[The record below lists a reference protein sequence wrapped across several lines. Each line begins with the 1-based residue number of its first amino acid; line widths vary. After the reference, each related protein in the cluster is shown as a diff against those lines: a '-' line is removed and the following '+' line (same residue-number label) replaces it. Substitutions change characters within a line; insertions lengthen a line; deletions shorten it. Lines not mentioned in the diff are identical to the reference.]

1 MGVVQEQ
8 KQEQQQQQEQPNCYF
23 TLIINGTET
32 VITEG
37 VFNSRDGIAR
47 ITSPG
52 NLYVSRFENIHVR
65 GNNTGSIS
73 FNHCTNIHAEG
84 VREISITRCKHVQ
97 IEQSGND
104 FYLTHFA

>member
-8 KQEQQQQQEQPNCYF
+8 KQEQEQEQEQLNCYF
-23 TLIINGTET
+23 TLIINGSET

-37 VFNSRDGIAR
+37 VFKSRDGIAR

-52 NLYVSRFENIHVR
+52 NLYVSRFESIHVR

-73 FNHCTNIHAEG
+73 FNHCTNIHVER
-84 VREISITRCKHVQ
+84 VREISITRCKHVR

-104 FYLTHFA
+104 LYLTNFA